1 LMTFTPDRRPMRPGL
16 SRRQPMRASA
26 AVAVA
31 ALLSF
36 GVVAC
41 SDDGGDAEQGVAAS
55 TSALPASST
64 PSDTADSAGSSDP
77 ALANEIRAFVE
88 QTMDERHLRAV
99 IVEVTKN
106 GETVISEAFGE
117 TMTGVPAT
125 VDMHFRNGAVAI
137 SYVATV
143 LLQLVD
149 EGTVS
154 LDDKLSTWLPEF
166 PHADEVTLGQLAR
179 MTSGYADY
187 VQQPKMLDALYA
199 DPFRAFTPEE
209 LLAYVK
215 DLPLLYEPG
224 TNWSYAHT
232 NYVLLGLAIEE
243 ITGTRM
249 DELIQ
254 RRVLDPLGLNNT
266 TDPGNPSIPEPVM
279 HAFTPERRSFLQI
292 PAGAPFVEESTFWN
306 PSWTITHGAIQT
318 TDIADL
324 TASAIAIGEGSLL
337 SSESHQAMVST
348 DLRGFGSPVEGCPTC
363 FQQSEPYSYGVGLV
377 TTGDW
382 VMQNPMF
389 AGQAAAMAYMA
400 EEQVSIAVAVTFEP
414 EAFDADGNT
423 RNEADQLFRELGAIV
438 APDHAPPIRR

>member
-1 LMTFTPDRRPMRPGL
+1 M
-16 SRRQPMRASA
+16 
-26 AVAVA
+26 AVA

-41 SDDGGDAEQGVAAS
+41 YDDGSDAAQGAAAS

-64 PSDTADSAGSSDP
+64 PSAPADSAGSSDP

-88 QTMDERHLRAV
+88 QTMDEQHLRAV
-99 IVEVTKN
+99 IVEVTKS

-166 PHADEVTLGQLAR
+166 PHADQVNLGQLAR

-187 VQQPKMLDALYA
+187 VQQPEMIDALYA
-199 DPFRAFTPEE
+199 DPFRTFTPEE
-209 LLAYVK
+209 LLAYVE
-215 DLPLLYEPG
+215 DLPLFYEPG
-224 TNWSYAHT
+224 TNFDYAHT
-232 NYVLLGLAIEE
+232 NYVLLGLAIEQ

-254 RRVLDPLGLNNT
+254 RRVLDPLGLDNT

-279 HAFTPERRSFLQI
+279 HAFTPERRSFVQI
-292 PAGAPFVEESTFWN
+292 PAGVPFIEESTFWN

-348 DLRGFGSPVEGCPTC
+348 DLRGFGSPIEGCPTC
-363 FQQSEPYSYGVGLV
+363 FQQSEGYSYGVGLV

-389 AGQAAAMAYMA
+389 AGQAAAMAYLA
-400 EEQVSIAVAVTFEP
+400 EEKVSIAVAVTFEP

-438 APDHAPPIRR
+438 APDHAPPISG